1 MQLKFETALI
11 TGSSRG
17 IGRQIA
23 VKLALEGV
31 KRIAIHYRTGRSD
44 SERTL
49 SLIEGAGASGVL
61 VQGDVADPVAA
72 ENLVLE
78 AAQKLGGCDVFIQSV
93 VPPLGEIHENT
104 MSTDVP
110 LEKWQ
115 RAFDT
120 QARAFFICARTAA
133 KFMTGG
139 GRIIALSYFTGGRTG
154 GWQPWVGMGSA
165 KAAMESIGRY
175 FAVALGRYGITVNTV
190 SPGLSDG
197 STIVGQTPQ
206 PVQDMLKEWAESGWT
221 PMLRRCT
228 PEDIADVC
236 ALLCSEEARFMTGQA
251 LTVDGGSSL
260 MNPEFPLPI
269 QIPFPRPAA

>member
-1 MQLKFETALI
+1 VQLKFETALI

-31 KRIAIHYRTGRSD
+31 KKIAIHYRTGRSD

-49 SLIEGAGASGVL
+49 ALIEAAGASGVL

-78 AAQKLGGCDVFIQSV
+78 AAGKLGGCDVFIQSV